1 YDAHLFIKQLATLP
15 GELNCILSTV
25 EKYISFS
32 KKIKV
37 DEYRSKKN
45 DEMVS
50 LYFEIRFIDSFK
62 FLQTS
67 LANLVSNLQPDDFYN
82 TKREFKKNVDLLTRK
97 GVYPYDYVSSLEK
110 LSETQLPPK
119 EEFYSKL
126 NDEDITE
133 DDYQHASNVWDT
145 FKCKSL
151 RDYHDLYL
159 KTDVLLLAD
168 VFENFRKTCLKHYKL
183 DPAHYYTSPGLA
195 WDACLKETGQE
206 LQLLNDYDMLM
217 MIEKGIR
224 GGITH
229 ISKRYAEANNKYMK
243 SYNPDEES
251 TFIQYLDA
259 NNLYGW
265 AMSQSLP
272 THGFKWM
279 RNLTKETLMEILEK
293 VNHSMSNRGRKG
305 YIFEVDL
312 EYPSSLWEKHNDYP
326 LAPEKLIVNG
336 VEKLI
341 CHFKPRKN
349 YVVHYRN
356 LRQYLEMGMRITA
369 VHRGI
374 SFYQRPWMEPYIRK
388 NTELRKTAA
397 NSFEK
402 DFFKLMNN
410 SVFGKTIE
418 NIRKRQN
425 IELVDNRKKAAK
437 LTSRPNFDRATI
449 FDKNL
454 IAVHMKKTE
463 IYFDKP
469 VYVGQAILDLSKTLM
484 FDFHYNY
491 IRKKYKNKAELL
503 FTDTDSLMYQIYT
516 DDFYKDISH
525 DIKNK
530 FDTSDYPPN
539 HPSGILTGVNKKV
552 IGMFKDEVAG
562 KQITCF
568 VGLRPKLYSFRI
580 EEDKEVRK
588 CKGIKKNV
596 VKKKLDFDDYVQC
609 LFSGKKEMRKMNII
623 RSENHDIY
631 SKEVNKV
638 ALSNE
643 DDKREVL
650 LGKVKTI
657 ALR

>member
-1 YDAHLFIKQLATLP
+1 
-15 GELNCILSTV
+15 
-25 EKYISFS
+25 
-32 KKIKV
+32 
-37 DEYRSKKN
+37 
-45 DEMVS
+45 M
-50 LYFEIRFIDSFK
+50 
-62 FLQTS
+62 
-67 LANLVSNLQPDDFYN
+67 
-82 TKREFKKNVDLLTRK
+82 
-97 GVYPYDYVSSLEK
+97 EK

-126 NDEDITE
+126 NDEGISD
-133 DDYQHASNVWDT
+133 DDYKHSINVWNT
-145 FKCKSL
+145 FKCKTI

-159 KTDVLLLAD
+159 KSDVLLLSD
-168 VFENFRKTCLKHYKL
+168 VFENFRKTCLKHYNL

-195 WDACLKETGQE
+195 WDACLKETGHE
-206 LQLLNDYDMLM
+206 LQLLHDYDMLM
-217 MIEKGIR
+217 MFERGIR
-224 GGITH
+224 GGISH
-229 ISKRYAEANNKYMK
+229 ISKRHAKANNKYMVD
-243 SYNPDEES
+243 YNPDEPS
-251 TFIQYLDA
+251 TYIQYLDA
-259 NNLYGW
+259 NKLYRR

-279 RNLTKETLMEILEK
+279 RDLTKETVMDILEK
-293 VNHSMSNRGRKG
+293 ANHSMLNPRKGKG

-312 EYPSSLWEKHNDYP
+312 EYPLDLWKSHNDYP
-326 LAPEKLIVNG
+326 LAPEKMIVNG

-374 SFYQRPWMEPYIRK
+374 SFNQSSWMEPYTRK

-425 IELVDNRKKAAK
+425 IILVDDRAKAVK

-449 FDKNL
+449 FDRNL

-463 IYFDKP
+463 VYFNKP

-484 FDFHYNY
+484 FNFHYNY
-491 IRKKYKNKAELL
+491 IRKKYNDAAELM
-503 FTDTDSLMYQIYT
+503 FTDTDSLLYLIHT
-516 DDFYKDISH
+516 DDFYRDISH
-525 DIKNK
+525 DIETK

-539 HPSGILTGVNKKV
+539 HPSGIKTGVNKKV

-562 KQITCF
+562 RQITRF
-568 VGLRPKLYSFRI
+568 VGLRPKLYSFKV
-580 EEDKEVRK
+580 EDGSLTKK

-596 VKKKLDFDDYVQC
+596 VKKGIAFEDYVQC
-609 LFSGKKEMRKMNII
+609 LFSGEKQMRTMKII
-623 RSENHDIY
+623 RSENHDIH
-631 SKEVNKV
+631 SKEVNKI
-638 ALSNE
+638 ALSND
-643 DDKREVL
+643 DDKRVL
-650 LGKVKTI
+650 MEDCIHTL

>member
-1 YDAHLFIKQLATLP
+1 
-15 GELNCILSTV
+15 
-25 EKYISFS
+25 
-32 KKIKV
+32 
-37 DEYRSKKN
+37 
-45 DEMVS
+45 
-50 LYFEIRFIDSFK
+50 
-62 FLQTS
+62 
-67 LANLVSNLQPDDFYN
+67 
-82 TKREFKKNVDLLTRK
+82 
-97 GVYPYDYVSSLEK
+97 
-110 LSETQLPPK
+110 
-119 EEFYSKL
+119 
-126 NDEDITE
+126 
-133 DDYQHASNVWDT
+133 
-145 FKCKSL
+145 
-151 RDYHDLYL
+151 
-159 KTDVLLLAD
+159 
-168 VFENFRKTCLKHYKL
+168 
-183 DPAHYYTSPGLA
+183 
-195 WDACLKETGQE
+195 
-206 LQLLNDYDMLM
+206 
-217 MIEKGIR
+217 
-224 GGITH
+224 
-229 ISKRYAEANNKYMK
+229 MK
-243 SYNPDEES
+243 DYNPNEES
-251 TFIQYLDA
+251 SFIQYLDA

-265 AMSQSLP
+265 AMSQQLP

-279 RNLTKETLMEILEK
+279 RNITKEKVMEILDKES
-293 VNHSMSNRGRKG
+293 HSMINIGKKG

-312 EYPSSLWEKHNDYP
+312 EYPPHLWETHNEYP
-326 LAPEKLIVNG
+326 LAPEKMNVNG

-356 LRQYLEMGMRITA
+356 LRQYLELGMRITA

-374 SFYQRPWMEPYIRK
+374 SFYQSSWMEPYITK
-388 NTELRKTAA
+388 NTELRKSAS

-437 LTSRPNFDRATI
+437 LSSRPNFDRATI

-463 IYFDKP
+463 VYFNKP

-484 FDFHYNY
+484 FDFHYRY
-491 IRKKYKNKAELL
+491 IKKKYKNKAELL
-503 FTDTDSLMYQIYT
+503 FTDTDSLMFHIKT
-516 DDFYKDISH
+516 KDFYQDICP
-525 DIKNK
+525 DVKTK
-530 FDTSDYPPN
+530 FDTSDYPSD
-539 HPSGILTGVNKKV
+539 HQSGILTGINKKV

-562 KQITCF
+562 KQITHF

-596 VKKKLDFDDYVQC
+596 IKKKLDFDDYVKC
-609 LFSGKKEMRKMNII
+609 LFSGKKEMRKMKII

-643 DDKREVL
+643 DDKRKVVL
-650 LGKVKTI
+650 GNIKTQ